1 MYDSRYIRTVAAG
14 RYGGVDAEKR
24 KSVKLMKVRGQR
36 AIYCIVSSQ
45 IQTSTVAIPRQLEV
59 LPDQLG
65 HEILVC
71 V

>member
-36 AIYCIVSSQ
+36 AILHCQLPNPDEYCGDSK
-45 IQTSTVAIPRQLEV
+45 TA
-59 LPDQLG
+59 
-65 HEILVC
+65 
-71 V
+71 